1 MDSAQN
7 ARGEMLDSDV
17 ILSEKFNAPKFIT
30 DFLRNVQ
37 SGEEA
42 RSLQNLRQTLAA
54 RSNSTAETIKD
65 VVFDHYKQFIDTSK
79 EISTSYL
86 SNMVNRKRSTAQK
99 KNWRENKFWT
109 LIKTCKTT
117 GRDNIAVTCGHEC
130 AHCIIEW
137 LYTINKVIKC
147 TIKAKKDEYIG
158 CVFSDGGPPR
168 RSTKQLK
175 LLLIM
180 KCAGK
185 AAETK
190 LVGRS
195 IGHLSDKRDWQGIAE
210 TLLVNSNEW
219 KRRPPA
225 SRSTKHKKNEKQKL
239 SNWAVSEAT
248 RLLQK
253 HWNKYIELCVLL
265 MEKENRTIYPSEIRN
280 PLSTSVVER
289 QFALPQCNYHLRHGI
304 DGPFLKYASIGEPVT
319 HVWQCDP
326 VAGWLY
332 GVLIHSCFV
341 DDGRGNRFDLVDDK
355 GCVTDQSLLADIQ
368 YDEKAFAAHS
378 HAHVFRYAD
387 RVQLFFTCTVQL
399 CFRED
404 GGCEGISPP
413 QCDRHNTSPAQRP
426 KEHSQ
431 HFSRLP
437 LPRPPGLNRNFRKSS
452 ESDELPL
459 GPPPSLGRRPPLSA
473 RPSPPPSPGGPFHP
487 PLFGRGEPPYKDSP
501 LLANANGTGASD
513 ERLADQLLLF
523 EVLSETN
530 RSRAGRDAQI
540 EEEDDAF
547 GAVMGRM
554 ETDLSADLTV
564 VPKPREGED
573 AEGPQMGESRG
584 NGEGMARMEHGRGG
598 TTGKRGTKR

>member
-1 MDSAQN
+1 MCLFLLFVPSPCFVLFLLAFFGLAICGDFPPPPLANSVLAEPRVDCGVESISVWTRTEKPF
-7 ARGEMLDSDV
+7 RGRLYVEDE
-17 ILSEKFNAPKFIT
+17 SEHPECVRSYANGAEGGAAGDLGGGGGAEFS
-30 DFLRNVQ
+30 LRFGQCNMRRQ
-37 SGEEA
+37 
-42 RSLQNLRQTLAA
+42 RSLNPRGVSYSFTLVISFHPVFLTGIDRAFNIRCFFTEA
-54 RSNSTAETIKD
+54 VRAIDASMD
-65 VVFDHYKQFIDTSK
+65 VS
-79 EISTSYL
+79 
-86 SNMVNRKRSTAQK
+86 
-99 KNWRENKFWT
+99 
-109 LIKTCKTT
+109 
-117 GRDNIAVTCGHEC
+117 
-130 AHCIIEW
+130 
-137 LYTINKVIKC
+137 
-147 TIKAKKDEYIG
+147 
-158 CVFSDGGPPR
+158 
-168 RSTKQLK
+168 
-175 LLLIM
+175 
-180 KCAGK
+180 
-185 AAETK
+185 
-190 LVGRS
+190 
-195 IGHLSDKRDWQGIAE
+195 
-210 TLLVNSNEW
+210 
-219 KRRPPA
+219 
-225 SRSTKHKKNEKQKL
+225 
-239 SNWAVSEAT
+239 
-248 RLLQK
+248 
-253 HWNKYIELCVLL
+253 
-265 MEKENRTIYPSEIRN
+265 

-431 HFSRLP
+431 HFFRLP

-452 ESDELPL
+452 ESNELPL
-459 GPPPSLGRRPPLSA
+459 GPPSTLGRRPPLSV
-473 RPSPPPSPGGPFHP
+473 RPSPPPSPGAPFHP
-487 PLFGRGEPPYKDSP
+487 SLFGRGEPPYKDSP

-513 ERLADQLLLF
+513 ERIADQLLLF

-573 AEGPQMGESRG
+573 AEGPQMVESRG
-584 NGEGMARMEHGRGG
+584 NGEGTARMEHGRGG
-598 TTGKRGTKR
+598 TTVRSMPTWTHNASAASKCSPLSLSLSEPPLR